1 MAEKSKHEERA
12 LLFPT
17 VIATIAACSIM
28 LFRVLG
34 IVMLFNPILLG
45 TLLYPILA
53 MIATSAGLL
62 WWAW

>member
-1 MAEKSKHEERA
+1 MAEKSRQEEKA
-12 LLFPT
+12 FLYPT

-34 IVMLFNPILLG
+34 IVILFNPILLG
-45 TLLYPILA
+45 TLLFPIVA
-53 MIATSAGLL
+53 MIITSAVLL